1 MPYALRPLK
10 NIQIWPSTRKA
21 IISTTGIHGVFRG
34 FKFEPDAVI
43 GQKGELCKGLT
54 FFGRLLLAALCSV
67 FLWADALQ
75 ALQGD
80 EFRAPNV
87 AILVSRDIRPYV
99 EAVEGMS
106 AVLSEISS
114 AKVQVFSL
122 EKFKGKSRDVLIQT
136 LTGEKFDLFV
146 AFGPEAVRLTREE
159 PALEKTAWLYSMILN
174 PPAVSG
180 QAETACGVPL
190 DIPAKRQLEM
200 IAQGLTAGK
209 RLGLLYDPRYNS
221 EFFMKASAEAPSRDL
236 KIVPL
241 KVSSKKD
248 IPAVLKQN
256 WENIDA
262 LWLIP
267 DQTVISESIV
277 QYIIKDALF
286 KKIPVIGYNRF
297 FYESGAA
304 LAFIFDYEEVGRQT
318 GRMAAGVL
326 MGKACEK
333 ETPLFHVWMNLRV
346 FDKLGITVPEKK
358 SPSMEAGP

>member
-1 MPYALRPLK
+1 MRIFAIFCTHGMPYPFL
-10 NIQIWPSTRKA
+10 
-21 IISTTGIHGVFRG
+21 
-34 FKFEPDAVI
+34 
-43 GQKGELCKGLT
+43 
-54 FFGRLLLAALCSV
+54 GRLLSVVLCSV
-67 FLWADALQ
+67 FLGAA
-75 ALQGD
+75 ALQG
-80 EFRAPNV
+80 EEILAPKV
-87 AILVSRDIRPYV
+87 AILVSRDIRPYI

-106 AVLSEISS
+106 VVLAESAS

-122 EKFKGKSRDVLIQT
+122 EKFKGKSQDVLMQS
-136 LTGEKFDLFV
+136 LTGEKFDLFAAV
-146 AFGPEAVRLTREE
+146 GPEAVRFVREE
-159 PALEKTAWLYSMILN
+159 PVLAKNTYLYSMILN
-174 PPAVSG
+174 PPRVSG
-180 QAETACGVPL
+180 QTETTCGVPL

-200 IAQGLTAGK
+200 IDQGLRTIK

-221 EFFMKASAEAPSRDL
+221 EFFMKAAAEASSLDL

-248 IPAVLKQN
+248 IPIVLKQN

-304 LAFIFDYEEVGRQT
+304 LAFVFDYEELGRQT
-318 GRMAAGVL
+318 GRLAADML
-326 MGKACEK
+326 KGKACEK
-333 ETPLFHVWMNLRV
+333 ENPVFHVWLNLRV
-346 FDKLGITVPEKK
+346 IDKLGIGVPEKK
-358 SPSMEAGP
+358 PPSIEVGP

>member
-1 MPYALRPLK
+1 MK
-10 NIQIWPSTRKA
+10 NWSIKNKKLDP
-21 IISTTGIHGVFRG
+21 
-34 FKFEPDAVI
+34 
-43 GQKGELCKGLT
+43 LCKGLT
-54 FFGRLLLAALCSV
+54 FWRWLLFVMLCSV
-67 FLWADALQ
+67 FPGAAVLH
-75 ALQGD
+75 G
-80 EFRAPNV
+80 EEIREPKV
-87 AILVSRDIRPYV
+87 AILVSRNIRPYM

-106 AVLSEISS
+106 VVLSETAS
-114 AKVQVFSL
+114 AKVRVFSL
-122 EKFKGKSRDVLIQT
+122 EKFKGKSKDILMQS

-146 AFGPEAVRLTREE
+146 AVGPEAVRFAREE
-159 PALEKTAWLYSMILN
+159 PVLAKTAWLYSMILN
-174 PPAVSG
+174 PPGVSG
-180 QAETACGVPL
+180 QAETACGVPM

-200 IAQGLTAGK
+200 IDQGLRTII

-221 EFFMKASAEAPSRDL
+221 EFFMKAAAEAPSL
-236 KIVPL
+236 GLEIVPL

-304 LAFIFDYEEVGRQT
+304 LAFVFDYEELGRQT
-318 GRMAAGVL
+318 GRLAANMVK
-326 MGKACEK
+326 GKACEK
-333 ETPLFHVWMNLRV
+333 ESPVFHTWLNLRV
-346 FDKLGITVPEKK
+346 IDKLGIGVPEKR
-358 SPSMEAGP
+358 SPSVEVGP